1 MKKLFISFFR
11 WKYVAVSIVLRIEEF
26 AAVFSTNVFL
36 YVKKPSADKESSSKT
51 LSTGSNSGKID
62 TSDQEKEDEMDISLE
77 GITKN

>member
-36 YVKKPSADKESSSKT
+36 YVKKPSAESSSKT